1 MSVIWNEAALD
12 DRDAIMDY
20 IAADNPVAAIELD
33 DEFEAKAEHAAE
45 KPRTYKPGRMPGT
58 HEIVVRP
65 NYIMIYCIQGNDVEI
80 LRVLHARQPW
90 PRLGGAK

>member
-33 DEFEAKAEHAAE
+33 DEFEATAEHAAE
-45 KPRTYKPGRMPGT
+45 KPRTYKLGRMPGT

-80 LRVLHARQPW
+80 LRVLHARQQW

>member
-45 KPRTYKPGRMPGT
+45 KPRTYKLGRMPGT

-80 LRVLHARQPW
+80 LRVLHARQQW